1 MNLDKY
7 LEDLLFRNECVT
19 IPNFGSFISS
29 LNSAKVNSDGMFMP
43 PSKSISF
50 NNKIQKNDGV
60 LANYISET
68 NGISFDEAMDII
80 KLNVSN
86 FKNDIL
92 NKKEIVFNK
101 IGVISIKNN
110 VLEFE
115 SSKSVN
121 YLKEAYG
128 LSNLSSSLIKR
139 KQKSNFSS
147 LTKYAAVLITGFLLS
162 GFIYNNELAKTSQ
175 KNIIAYQKANSL
187 VEEKIQKA
195 TFVIENPLPLVKMFV
210 KENIGVFHV
219 VAGSFS
225 VEENSFTRL
234 RQLKSKGYNAR
245 KIGQNKFGLFQVAY
259 SSFNTRSEADIALA
273 KIRLTDNQAAW
284 ILNKE
289 IN

>member
-19 IPNFGSFISS
+19 IPNFGSFITS
-29 LNSAKVNSDGMFMP
+29 LNSAQANNNGMILP

-50 NNKIQKNDGV
+50 NNKLQKNDGV
-60 LANYISET
+60 LANYIAEV
-68 NGISFDEAMDII
+68 NDISFDEAMDTI

-86 FKNDIL
+86 FKDNIL

-101 IGVISIKNN
+101 IGIISVNN
-110 VLEFE
+110 SVLEFE
-115 SSKSVN
+115 SSKGVN
-121 YLKEAYG
+121 YLKDAYG
-128 LSNLSSSLIKR
+128 LSNVSSSLIKR
-139 KQKSNFSS
+139 KKKSNFSS
-147 LTKYAAVLITGFLLS
+147 FTKYAAVLIIGFLLS
-162 GFIYNNELAKTSQ
+162 GLVYNNELTETNQ
-175 KNIIAYQKANSL
+175 KNIIAYQEANSL
-187 VEEKIQKA
+187 IEEKIQKA
-195 TFVIENPLPLVKMFV
+195 TFVIESPLPLVKMFV

-225 VEENSFTRL
+225 IEANSFTRL
-234 RQLKSKGYNAR
+234 NQLKSKGYNAR

-259 SSFNTRSEADIALA
+259 SSFDNRFEADRALTE
-273 KIRLTDNQAAW
+273 IRLSDNQAAW

>member
-19 IPNFGSFISS
+19 IPNFGSFITS
-29 LNSAKVNSDGMFMP
+29 LNSAQANNNGMILP

-50 NNKIQKNDGV
+50 NNKLQKNDGV
-60 LANYISET
+60 LANYIAEV
-68 NGISFDEAMDII
+68 NDISFDEAMDTI

-86 FKNDIL
+86 FKDNIL

-101 IGVISIKNN
+101 IGIISVNN
-110 VLEFE
+110 SVLEFE
-115 SSKSVN
+115 SSKGVN
-121 YLKEAYG
+121 YLKDAYG
-128 LSNLSSSLIKR
+128 LSNVSSSLIKR
-139 KQKSNFSS
+139 KKKSNFSS
-147 LTKYAAVLITGFLLS
+147 FTKYAAVLIIGFLLS
-162 GFIYNNELAKTSQ
+162 GLVYNNELTETNQ
-175 KNIIAYQKANSL
+175 KNIIAYQEANSL
-187 VEEKIQKA
+187 IEEKIQKA
-195 TFVIENPLPLVKMFV
+195 TFVIESPLPLVKMFV

-225 VEENSFTRL
+225 VEANSFTRL
-234 RQLKSKGYNAR
+234 NQLKSKGYNAR

-259 SSFNTRSEADIALA
+259 SSFDNRFEADRALTE
-273 KIRLTDNQAAW
+273 IRLSDNQAAW

>member
-7 LEDLLFRNECVT
+7 LEDLLFRNECVI
-19 IPNFGSFISS
+19 IPNFGAFITS
-29 LNSAKVNSDGMFMP
+29 LNSAQANIEGVFVP

-50 NNKIQKNDGV
+50 NNKLQKNDGI
-60 LANYISET
+60 LAAYIAEV
-68 NGISFDEAMDII
+68 NDMSFDEAMDII

-92 NKKEIVFNK
+92 NKKEIAFNK

-110 VLEFE
+110 VLEFK
-115 SSKSVN
+115 SSKGVN

-128 LSNLSSSLIKR
+128 LSNVSSSLIKR
-139 KQKSNFSS
+139 KKKSNISS
-147 LTKYAAVLITGFLLS
+147 FTKYAAILIAGFLLS
-162 GFIYNNELAKTSQ
+162 TFVYNNELTKTNQ
-175 KNIIAYQKANSL
+175 KNIIAYQEANTL
-187 VEEKIQKA
+187 IEEKIQKA
-195 TFVIENPLPLVKMFV
+195 TFVIESPLPLVKMFV

-225 VEENSFTRL
+225 IEENSFTRL
-234 RQLKSKGYNAR
+234 SQLKSKGYSAR

-259 SSFNTRSEADIALA
+259 SSFNTRSQADIALA
-273 KIRLTDNQAAW
+273 EIRLSDNQAAW

>member
-29 LNSAKVNSDGMFMP
+29 LNSAKANSDGMFMP

-50 NNKIQKNDGV
+50 NNKIQKNDGI

-101 IGVISIKNN
+101 IGVISINNN

-259 SSFNTRSEADIALA
+259 SSFNSRSEADLALA
-273 KIRLTDNQAAW
+273 EIRFSDNQAAW

>member
-19 IPNFGSFISS
+19 IPNFGSFITS
-29 LNSAKVNSDGMFMP
+29 LNSAQANNNGMILP

-50 NNKIQKNDGV
+50 NNKLQKNDGV
-60 LANYISET
+60 LANYIAEV
-68 NGISFDEAMDII
+68 NDISFDEAMDTI

-86 FKNDIL
+86 FKDNIL

-101 IGVISIKNN
+101 IGVISVNN
-110 VLEFE
+110 SVLEFE
-115 SSKSVN
+115 SSKGVN
-121 YLKEAYG
+121 YLKDAYG
-128 LSNLSSSLIKR
+128 LSNVSSSLIKR
-139 KQKSNFSS
+139 KKKSNFSS
-147 LTKYAAVLITGFLLS
+147 FTKYAAVLIIGFLLS
-162 GFIYNNELAKTSQ
+162 GLVYNNELTETNQ
-175 KNIIAYQKANSL
+175 KNIIAYQEANSL
-187 VEEKIQKA
+187 IEEKIQKA
-195 TFVIENPLPLVKMFV
+195 TFVIESPLPLVKMFV

-225 VEENSFTRL
+225 VEANSFTRL
-234 RQLKSKGYNAR
+234 NQLKSKGYNAR

-259 SSFNTRSEADIALA
+259 SSFDNRFEADRALTE
-273 KIRLTDNQAAW
+273 IRLSDNQAAW